1 MTRIAFYLPNLSNGP
16 GHAGILRLA
25 TELRTRGFE
34 IRIFA
39 DRDTGA
45 LAPAFAALEV
55 RSLNA
60 ATPTLAGPA
69 LAKTVRAE
77 APDILVAV
85 GTANILGAA
94 LAKKLGLIKIPVIG
108 WERAQLS
115 ASGGP
120 GKIQARLIRSLYSV
134 CDKVLFATNGAADD
148 AIRFCAPAPV
158 NVGVVH
164 EPLGPTT
171 SEPTALNPAE
181 QDILTRLALP
191 RIVAL
196 GPLTRAGDHMTLF
209 RAFQMFS
216 RAKEGSLLV
225 IGSGDQRGA
234 LEVAATGLGLG
245 NRIVFAGEV
254 EDPTNLLAL
263 GHLFVSSAASD
274 ATGETLM
281 RALAL
286 GIPVVATDCA
296 TAPREILDGG
306 RYGRLTSV
314 GDPRALSR
322 TMREAMETT
331 HYRPMLKA
339 RALEFST
346 ARAADAFLAAIDAA
360 PASTEQGDQKAA

>member
-25 TELRTRGFE
+25 TELKTRGLE
-34 IRIFA
+34 VRILA

-69 LAKTVRAE
+69 LAKAVKAE
-77 APDILVAV
+77 APDLIVAV

-94 LAKKLGLIKIPVIG
+94 LAKKLGLIKVPVVG
-108 WERAQLS
+108 WDRTQLS
-115 ASGGP
+115 APGGP

-164 EPLGPTT
+164 EPLGATG
-171 SEPTALNPAE
+171 EPTALNAAE
-181 QDILTRLALP
+181 QEVLTRLALP

-196 GPLTRAGDHMTLF
+196 GPLTRASDHMTLF

-346 ARAADAFLAAIDAA
+346 ARAADAFLAAIGAT